1 MTGQQ
6 ARRQYALAD
15 DIHRYWRLDQC
26 FTLFTRPFPADMA
39 FDGEDAGR
47 VVELFAG
54 IFTDA
59 LDGAAA
65 LAVAV
70 VQFVMDQRTRK
81 LRWQRRALGLLANFG
96 FDCCRLQRL
105 KFSFNSG
112 DIGVD
117 QVVEQAGLI
126 RAQLLAAL
134 GKFEAIEQRDLVG

>member
-81 LRWQRRALGLLANFG
+81 LRWQRRAVLQGS
-96 FDCCRLQRL
+96 DCRDLQRSL
-105 KFSFNSG
+105 RRRFC
-112 DIGVD
+112 
-117 QVVEQAGLI
+117 QREL
-126 RAQLLAAL
+126 RATT
-134 GKFEAIEQRDLVG
+134 D

>member
-6 ARRQYALAD
+6 AHRQYALAD

-26 FTLFTRPFPADMA
+26 FTLFTRPIPADMA

-59 LDGAAA
+59 LDCTAA

-70 VQFVMDQRTRK
+70 VQFVMDRSAYEETAVAAPRAWAAGELW
-81 LRWQRRALGLLANFG
+81 LRLLPVAAPQVQ
-96 FDCCRLQRL
+96 LQ
-105 KFSFNSG
+105 
-112 DIGVD
+112 
-117 QVVEQAGLI
+117 
-126 RAQLLAAL
+126 
-134 GKFEAIEQRDLVG
+134 